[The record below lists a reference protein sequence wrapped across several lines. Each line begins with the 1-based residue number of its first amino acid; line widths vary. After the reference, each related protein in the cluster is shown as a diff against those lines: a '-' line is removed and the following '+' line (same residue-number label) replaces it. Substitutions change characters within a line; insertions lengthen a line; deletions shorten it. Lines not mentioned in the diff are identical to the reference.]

1 MTKIILLQFFPVTK
15 ILMSIVKNN
24 FDRNYFREE
33 QEKFNV
39 WVALLNLEATYG
51 TKSQLE
57 ETFQE
62 AVKVNEPKNVYMK
75 MADIYAKDSKY
86 MEVRFSF
93 QLQWCKLS
101 LSLWEDEPVYLEE
114 VRGQNGH

>member
-1 MTKIILLQFFPVTK
+1 MLQFFSVTTISIPIVTK
-15 ILMSIVKNN
+15 K
-24 FDRNYFREE
+24 FDRNRFREE

-57 ETFQE
+57 ETFRE

-86 MEVRFSF
+86 KEVPFS
-93 QLQWCKLS
+93 S
-101 LSLWEDEPVYLEE
+101 HLE
-114 VRGQNGH
+114 